1 MARKTQGRKKGSGT
15 LVRRGTIWFARWTVD
30 GKVFTK
36 TTGTSSKREAEAVL
50 DEFTAPFRLG
60 GEQKTLETL
69 SARVQ
74 GVKAEIQKHEDAQP
88 QMTLS
93 QAWDAYLKSPNR
105 PDSSQDT
112 LDHYEQQYS
121 RFLNWVKVKHP
132 ETVELRD
139 FTEEQAAE
147 FANAMTKAFA
157 EKSPEY
163 AAGMGAAFSP
173 NTFNKYITL
182 LRRVWKIVGKHAK
195 ATINPWEDIK
205 LKLLDTHSR
214 RELTVEELVR
224 VCESVKGD
232 TKVLFAIGIYT
243 GLRLADIVF
252 MKWGNVDLVKRI
264 ISVSPRKTARRSG
277 GKLINIPIHPSLMQ
291 ILSEHTENGRTGYL
305 LPELAAAYDHST
317 ATFQKVY
324 IEPVFRACGIDTQAT
339 VKGRK
344 RRACEVGFH
353 SLRHS
358 FVSLCANAGTPLA
371 IVQAIVGHSN
381 PAMTMHYYH
390 EDAKAV
396 KGAIDGLPDVAGMK
410 ALPEP
415 PDSTRA
421 TLEGIA
427 GKLEGLT
434 DKELADLIRVANAE
448 KKQRLARR
456 T

>member
-1 MARKTQGRKKGSGT
+1 MAKKTKKRGNGQGSLT
-15 LVRRGTIWFARWTVD
+15 LIGNTWYARWTVD
-30 GKVFTK
+30 GKHFTR
-36 TTGTSSKREAEAVL
+36 TTGKSDRREAEKALKEIV
-50 DEFTAPFRLG
+50 APFVLRDKESSLEAIGAKLG
-60 GEQKTLETL
+60 
-69 SARVQ
+69 
-74 GVKAEIQKHEDAQP
+74 GVKAELQKHEDEQP
-88 QMTLS
+88 QMTLF

-112 LDHYEQQYS
+112 LDHYEQQYA
-121 RFLNWVKVKHP
+121 RFLNWVNAKHP
-132 ETVELRD
+132 KTVELRD
-139 FTEEQAAE
+139 FTEMQAAE
-147 FANAMTKAFA
+147 FANAMMKAFP

-173 NTFNKYITL
+173 NTFNKYVTL
-182 LRRVWKIVGKHAK
+182 LRRVWKIVGKQAK

-224 VCESVKGD
+224 VCEYVKGD

-252 MKWGNVDLVKRI
+252 MKGGNVDLVKRL
-264 ISVSPRKTARRSG
+264 ISVSPRKTSRRSG

-305 LPELAAAYDHST
+305 LPELAAAYEHST

-324 IEPVFRACGIDTQAT
+324 IEPVFRACGIETQTT
-339 VKGRK
+339 VKGRG
-344 RRACEVGFH
+344 RMSCEVGFH

-415 PDSTRA
+415 PNATRA
-421 TLEGIA
+421 TLDGITA
-427 GKLEGLT
+427 KIATLT
-434 DKELADLIRVANAE
+434 DKELAILIKEASAE
-448 KKQRLARR
+448 KKRR
-456 T
+456 AGK